1 MTRREI
7 ILKEVIQLLQQHP
20 EGLRYSELVKA
31 ISEIQTEIPRNTI
44 NGTIWNLD
52 IRLPDQIIKPAK
64 GLFQLKDNT
73 NVPADTPIQVLT
85 SGKVKEEDF
94 YQPFAEWIVN
104 ELEECSKAIALGGA
118 SFKDKWGTPDVIG
131 ILKPK
136 NSDIIKFPTEII
148 VAELKTDTNGLI
160 TAFGQSCSYRLFSHK
175 SYIVIPNNSSKDDI
189 ARLDSLSLVFGIGLI
204 LFNPIDPTQPEFEIR
219 RRALKGEP
227 DMFYVNKYMR
237 LIEDDLF
244 D

>member
-1 MTRREI
+1 MTKREI
-7 ILKEVIQLLQQHP
+7 IFKEAISLLTLHP

-31 ISEIQTEIPRNTI
+31 IANAHTDIPKNTVH
-44 NGTIWNLD
+44 GTVWNLET
-52 IRLPDQIIKPAK
+52 RLPDQVIKPAK
-64 GLFQLKDNT
+64 GLFQLKGHT
-73 NVPADTPIQVLT
+73 VVPADTPITVLT
-85 SGKVKEEDF
+85 AGKVKEEDF
-94 YQPFAEWIVN
+94 YQPFADWIVN
-104 ELEECSKAIALGGA
+104 ELEECSKAISLGGA
-118 SFKDKWGTPDVIG
+118 IFKDKWGTPDVIG

-148 VAELKTDTNGLI
+148 VAEIKTDTNGLI
-160 TAFGQSCSYRLFSHK
+160 TAFGQTCSYRLFSHK

-204 LFNPIDPTQPEFEIR
+204 LFDPSNPSQPEFEIR

-227 DMFYVNKYMR
+227 DMFYVNKYLK

-244 D
+244 N